1 MLRTLTLLIFTFLLF
16 TFLACASTLY
26 AGAPKLT
33 LLFSGNTEA
42 EVRDCPT

>member
-1 MLRTLTLLIFTFLLF
+1 MLRTFTLLLF
-16 TFLACASTLY
+16 TFLAFASNVY

-33 LLFSGNTEA
+33 LIFSGNTEA

>member
-1 MLRTLTLLIFTFLLF
+1 MLRLITLLLLAV
-16 TFLACASTLY
+16 LAFASAAN

-42 EVRDCPT
+42 EVRPCPT

>member
-1 MLRTLTLLIFTFLLF
+1 MLRTITLLLAAFLIF
-16 TFLACASTLY
+16 ASEVY

-42 EVRDCPT
+42 EVRPCPT

>member
-1 MLRTLTLLIFTFLLF
+1 MRTITLLLLAV
-16 TFLACASTLY
+16 LALASNVY

-42 EVRDCPT
+42 EVRPCPT

>member
-1 MLRTLTLLIFTFLLF
+1 MLRILSFLLF
-16 TFLACASTLY
+16 AILAFASDVY

-42 EVRDCPT
+42 EVRPCPT